1 MLDVKVEQFEGPLEL
16 LVRLIENEKLPIT
29 EVSLAVVTDQYLN
42 QLSLRSADASIDD
55 LADFLVV
62 AARLLLIKSRKLLPQ
77 ISVEEESDIKDL
89 ERRLKIYQEFAAA
102 AKTLEKIYNRHRV
115 LFSRRVRLTN
125 ERVSFSPPSRLK
137 VDKLAVVMADIVKK
151 QVPAIPQKKFTF
163 DSRIS
168 VQEKIA
174 ALKSALRVCAT
185 CSFRSIVGNDAS
197 RSELVVSFLA
207 LLEIVK
213 QQHATVAQNAL
224 FDDICIERCA
234 AAAL

>member
-29 EVSLAVVTDQYLN
+29 EVSLAAVTDQYLA
-42 QLSLRSADASIDD
+42 QLSLRSADASLDD

-77 ISVEEESDIKDL
+77 ISVEEESEIKDL

-102 AKTLEKIYNRHRV
+102 AKTLEKIYNHHRV
-115 LFSRRVRLTN
+115 LFSRRVHPANEAVCFAPPPRLRQ
-125 ERVSFSPPSRLK
+125 E
-137 VDKLAVVMADIVKK
+137 KLAAVMADIVKK
-151 QVPAIPQKKFTF
+151 QEPSTPHKKFTF

-174 ALKSALRVCAT
+174 ALKSALCARGIH
-185 CSFRSIVGNDAS
+185 SFRSLIGTDAS
-197 RSELVVSFLA
+197 RSDLIVSFLA

-224 FDDICIERCA
+224 FDDIRIERCA
-234 AAAL
+234 TSAS